1 LPCRRARNSA
11 GGSEPQSGWAS
22 TPIYAKPYAPRLP
35 VDVSQA
41 YPILLVEDRAD
52 DVFFME
58 RALQKT
64 HLKHPLRV
72 VTDGQKAI
80 EYLSGED
87 DYSDRTAFPFPGLV
101 IVDLKMPGISGF
113 EVVEWMRKNPATRL
127 TPIIVLSSSSLPA
140 DINRTY
146 ELGANAY
153 MVKPPDHRAL
163 ERLLQ
168 TIGEFWLATEGP
180 TPGWNRGMATATL

>member
-1 LPCRRARNSA
+1 
-11 GGSEPQSGWAS
+11 
-22 TPIYAKPYAPRLP
+22 
-35 VDVSQA
+35 
-41 YPILLVEDRAD
+41 
-52 DVFFME
+52 ME
-58 RALQKT
+58 RALQRAD
-64 HLKHPLRV
+64 LKHPLRV

-87 DYSDRTAFPFPGLV
+87 NYTDRTAFPFPGLV
-101 IVDLKMPGISGF
+101 ILDLKMPGVTGF
-113 EVVEWMRKNPATRL
+113 KVIEWMRKNTPTKL

-140 DINRTY
+140 DINRAY

-153 MVKPPDHRAL
+153 MVKPADHHAL

-180 TPGWNRGMATATL
+180 IRGWRHTAQTATLA